1 MKTRPPPLRV
11 VVAAGPE
18 SPGVSDLLARAGA
31 EARAGADVS
40 VLFTGSAL
48 TTSWDSLPR
57 DGAGPRLL
65 ACSRA
70 ARDLGVAVP
79 AGFLPSSLVAFLREG
94 PPGARLWSAFP

>member
-1 MKTRPPPLRV
+1 MEARPPPLRV

-18 SPGVSDLLARAGA
+18 SPGVSALLARASA
-31 EARAGADVS
+31 EARAGAEVS
-40 VLFTGSAL
+40 VLLTGAAL
-48 TTSWDSLPR
+48 AASWDALSR
-57 DGAGPRLL
+57 DGGPRLV

-79 AGFLPSSLVAFLREG
+79 PGFLPSSLVAFLREG